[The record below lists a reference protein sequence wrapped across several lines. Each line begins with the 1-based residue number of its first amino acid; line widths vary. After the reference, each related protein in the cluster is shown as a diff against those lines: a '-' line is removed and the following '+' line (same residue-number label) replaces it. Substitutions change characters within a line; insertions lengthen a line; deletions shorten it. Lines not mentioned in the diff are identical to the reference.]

1 METLPE
7 EGSRNMEEM
16 EGEYPEEQ
24 FDESS
29 SSDDETGNAVTERK
43 ADELQP
49 AQMEALQNLSAE
61 ELEGGDTELIL
72 FRVPRH
78 TRLRGA
84 LKGSKFNISVTGN
97 IIDKKMA
104 VYQGSYVVR
113 DCGTKRCKQVRPMFI
128 LEGRNGTSH
137 LQMGK
142 PFSRLVTITFDM
154 KISSLGDQKPAPRRY
169 PNAKKGLGLKY
180 HPLGKILPDERRTKP
195 DHANPEKGMTSVS
208 VELLS
213 TSCGVSRNVRTDD
226 ALVLTEFLRT
236 LISPHI
242 DLSKL
247 CIEPGKL
254 VWNLCLTVY
263 CIDHDG
269 NLEDSVVLAAVAA
282 LRDVRL
288 PTVRMT
294 DEQANEVENGDEND
308 EMKTEQHGVEEENGS
323 AVAVV
328 SAERTESL
336 EIDNFPLTV
345 SFQIFCEKALI
356 DPSAEEENVCAS
368 RVTFILRPSG
378 ALKGI
383 LKPGGHNFS
392 EQLCNNCLKQSQKR
406 AAEYMKVLA
415 GDG

>member
-1 METLPE
+1 MINE
-7 EGSRNMEEM
+7 EAYRKIHPR
-16 EGEYPEEQ
+16 EY
-24 FDESS
+24 
-29 SSDDETGNAVTERK
+29 
-43 ADELQP
+43 
-49 AQMEALQNLSAE
+49 
-61 ELEGGDTELIL
+61 
-72 FRVPRH
+72 
-78 TRLRGA
+78 
-84 LKGSKFNISVTGN
+84 LKRFIGKE
-97 IIDKKMA
+97 
-104 VYQGSYVVR
+104 
-113 DCGTKRCKQVRPMFI
+113 VRPD
-128 LEGRNGTSH
+128 GRALTTARVFK
-137 LQMGK
+137 L
-142 PFSRLVTITFDM
+142 TT
-154 KISSLGDQKPAPRRY
+154 SSLSTAVGSALVR
-169 PNAKKGLGLKY
+169 LGSTTVLAGVTAT
-180 HPLGKILPDERRTKP
+180 LVRP